1 MVAGRMMLK
10 RGKGKAG
17 FATIQDQSGALQIYV
32 RKDSVGESAF
42 DVWKKTSLG
51 DIVWIKGR
59 FMRTNTGE
67 SAVRISAAKRRAFPK
82 RPTRTSCFCWQFLLR
97 KALGPTCTLAHPRS
111 PASTGLPMRF
121 PPAVVLAFVPLLVSN
136 NNRKV

>member
-1 MVAGRMMLK
+1 MRCK
-10 RGKGKAG
+10 
-17 FATIQDQSGALQIYV
+17 YV

-67 SAVRISAAKRRAFPK
+67 ATLKAVQFQLAVKCIESLPDKHKGFTDVEQRSRQRYLDLFINQS
-82 RPTRTSCFCWQFLLR
+82 TRETFLLR
-97 KALGPTCTLAHPRS
+97 SKAVSYIR
-111 PASTGLPMRF
+111 RF
-121 PPAVVLAFVPLLVSN
+121 RGQKL
-136 NNRKV
+136 R